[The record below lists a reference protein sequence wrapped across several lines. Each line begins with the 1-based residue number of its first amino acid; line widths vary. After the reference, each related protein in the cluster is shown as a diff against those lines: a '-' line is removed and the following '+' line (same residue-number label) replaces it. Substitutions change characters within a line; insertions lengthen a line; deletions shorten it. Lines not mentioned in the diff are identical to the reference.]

1 MWSFAPE
8 EFFLMGSIVL
18 LDLMGG
24 VALLL
29 WGLHMVLSGVLRA
42 FGPDLRRFLGKALRN
57 RFTAFGA
64 GLVLTALLQSSTATG
79 LMTAS
84 LAADGVVSLV
94 PALAIMLG
102 ANVGTTLIVQLLSFN
117 ISAVAPVL
125 FVVGLVT
132 FRAGGGSLTK
142 ALGRIAIGLGLTLL
156 ALHILLDTL
165 APAEQA
171 PAVRALLA
179 AITTDPVLC
188 VMIAAALTW
197 AAHSSVAVV
206 LLVMSLAY
214 SQFVTR
220 RRRWRWCSAPISAA
234 RSIRCSRP
242 ASRGDPASRRLPV
255 GNLINRLV
263 GVLIALPFLQPIA
276 RELTALQPDAAKMTA
291 EFHML
296 FNVAL
301 AAIFIGP
308 LDAVAWLL
316 VRLLPEKKQPADASV
331 PRYLDEA
338 ALETPPL
345 ALANAAR
352 ETLRMG
358 DTIEAMLRDV
368 MTALMN
374 NDRKL
379 ASDVSRMDNVVDRL
393 NEAIK
398 LYITKL
404 TRDSLDERE
413 GRRAMEIVSFTINLE
428 HIGDIIDKNLCEL
441 AAKKIKRRYQF
452 SAEGAAELTAFHKRV
467 CREPAGRLRH
477 LHDRRRR
484 GRAQAAARKVRAAQ
498 SRARSRRP
506 AFRAAARRPAGKP
519 GDDVAAPRHPQR
531 PQAHPLAHLLG
542 RLSGAG
548 SRRRIAGAR
557 QRQERR
563 GGGCAGLSAEAAV
576 AVSRTRCSAKGAP
589 LIRDRSELGVR
600 NDPGSA
606 AHHSASLDPALRPG
620 TQRQQTELRRVDLRR
635 AAEGR
640 RDFGHETRHL
650 VLDLI
655 VRLQADIEIKDHFV
669 EAGRLDLLQ
678 NFGDARRRTEQ
689 HGIFRQILRLHLAQP
704 VDHVDE
710 IAIARR
716 RGFRIARAAPGSR
729 IPCSSGSAAR
739 VARPPAPCCRQNG

>member
-1 MWSFAPE
+1 
-8 EFFLMGSIVL
+8 MGSIVL

-42 FGPDLRRFLGKALRN
+42 FGPDLRRTLSKALSN
-57 RFTAFGA
+57 RFSAFGA
-64 GLVLTALLQSSTATG
+64 GLGLTALLQSSTATG

-102 ANVGTTLIVQLLSFN
+102 ANVGTTLIVQVLSFN

-132 FRAGGGSLTK
+132 FRASDGSVTK
-142 ALGRIAIGLGLTLL
+142 ALGRVAIGLGLTLL

-179 AITTDPVLC
+179 AVTTDPVLC
-188 VMIAAALTW
+188 VIIAAALTW

-214 SQFVTR
+214 SQFVTEPAALALVLGANLG
-220 RRRWRWCSAPISAA
+220 SAINPLLEAGV
-234 RSIRCSRP
+234 
-242 ASRGDPASRRLPV
+242 RGDPASRRLPV
-255 GNLINRLV
+255 GNMLNRLV
-263 GVLIALPFLQPIA
+263 GVLIALPFLAPIA
-276 RELTALQPDAAKMTA
+276 RELATLQPDAAKMTA

-301 AAIFIGP
+301 ALIFIGL
-308 LDAVAWLL
+308 LDPVAWLL
-316 VRLLPEKKQPADASV
+316 VRLLPARKQTADASV

-338 ALETPPL
+338 ALENPPL

-358 DTIEAMLRDV
+358 DTVEAMLREV
-368 MTALMN
+368 MAALMT

-379 ASDVSRMDNVVDRL
+379 ANDVSRLDNVADRL

-452 SAEGAAELTAFHKRV
+452 STEGAAELTAFHKRV
-467 CREPAGRLRH
+467 VESL
-477 LHDRRRR
+477 
-484 GRAQAAARKVRAAQ
+484 Q
-498 SRARSRRP
+498 S
-506 AFRAAARRPAGKP
+506 AFGIFMT
-519 GDDVAAPRHPQR
+519 GD
-531 PQAHPLAHLLG
+531 
-542 RLSGAG
+542 
-548 SRRRIAGAR
+548 
-557 QRQERR
+557 
-563 GGGCAGLSAEAAV
+563 AEAAKKLLREKAELRKAELEAADRHFERLREGRPESLETTSLHLDILADLKRIHSHICSV
-576 AVSRTRCSAKGAP
+576 AYPVLEAAGELPARDSAKSDAAAP
-589 LIRDRSELGVR
+589 L
-600 NDPGSA
+600 
-606 AHHSASLDPALRPG
+606 
-620 TQRQQTELRRVDLRR
+620 TY
-635 AAEGR
+635 
-640 RDFGHETRHL
+640 
-650 VLDLI
+650 
-655 VRLQADIEIKDHFV
+655 
-669 EAGRLDLLQ
+669 
-678 NFGDARRRTEQ
+678 
-689 HGIFRQILRLHLAQP
+689 QP
-704 VDHVDE
+704 KL
-710 IAIARR
+710 
-716 RGFRIARAAPGSR
+716 P
-729 IPCSSGSAAR
+729 
-739 VARPPAPCCRQNG
+739 